1 MKTVLITGASGGI
14 GKALVSR
21 FTRAGW
27 KVIACDRSGDGL
39 RVDVTDE
46 NSIRAARQTVGVPD
60 VLINNAG
67 IGLLG
72 PIAELPD
79 EIFAKQFDVN
89 VRGIARMVRA
99 FAPGMCERGQGR
111 IVNVSS
117 LAGVTSLPW
126 FGAYAASKHAVE
138 AVSDAMRL
146 ELAPFGVKVAI
157 VEPSIVHPTPSPQG
171 ALVGTGFVDAAIE
184 SLEKSAPNSR
194 WETALRNTVAR
205 RDSFLPITVTPE
217 RVAEAVFH
225 AATARFP
232 RTRYRVGWLASL
244 LIRGQAFL
252 PTFLT
257 DAIMR
262 AMVGLTR
269 PKTQNALPSTSLE
282 TR

>member
-14 GKALVSR
+14 GRALVSR

-46 NSIRAARQTVGVPD
+46 SSIRAARQTVGVPD

-79 EIFAKQFDVN
+79 EILAKQFDVN
-89 VRGIARMVRA
+89 VRGVARMVRT
-99 FAPGMCERGQGR
+99 FAPGMCERGEGR
-111 IVNVSS
+111 IINVSS
-117 LAGVTSLPW
+117 LAGITSLPW
-126 FGAYAASKHAVE
+126 FGGYAASKHAVE

-146 ELAPFGVKVAI
+146 ELAPFGVKVSI
-157 VEPSIVHPTPSPQG
+157 VEPSI
-171 ALVGTGFVDAAIE
+171 VGTGFVDAAIE
-184 SLEKSAPNSR
+184 SLEKSAPGSQ
-194 WETALRNTVAR
+194 WEAPLHNTVAR

-225 AATARFP
+225 AATSRFP
-232 RTRYRVGWLASL
+232 RARYRVGWLASL

-252 PTFLT
+252 PTFVT

-262 AMVGLTR
+262 AMVGLGARTR
-269 PKTQNALPSTSLE
+269 PALPTTTASLE

>member
-27 KVIACDRSGDGL
+27 NVLACDRSGDGH

-46 NSIRAARQTVGVPD
+46 ASVRALKQQVGTPD

-72 PIAELPD
+72 PIVELSD
-79 EIFAKQFDVN
+79 DVLSRQLDVN
-89 VRGIARMVRA
+89 VRGVARMVRT

-117 LAGVTSLPW
+117 LVGVTSLPW

-138 AVSDAMRL
+138 ALSDAMRM
-146 ELAPFGVKVAI
+146 ELAPFGVGVSI
-157 VEPSIVHPTPSPQG
+157 VEPSI
-171 ALVGTGFVDAAIE
+171 VGTGFVDAAIA
-184 SLEKSAPNSR
+184 SLEKSAPGSA
-194 WETALRNTVAR
+194 WEQPLRNTVAR
-205 RDSFLPITVTPE
+205 KDAFLPITITPE

-225 AATARFP
+225 AATSRLP
-232 RTRYRVGWLASL
+232 RARYRVGWISSW
-244 LIRGQAFL
+244 LIRCSAFL
-252 PTFLT
+252 PSFVT

-262 AMVGLTR
+262 AMVGFGR
-269 PKTQNALPSTSLE
+269 ARQLPAASLE
-282 TR
+282 TRT